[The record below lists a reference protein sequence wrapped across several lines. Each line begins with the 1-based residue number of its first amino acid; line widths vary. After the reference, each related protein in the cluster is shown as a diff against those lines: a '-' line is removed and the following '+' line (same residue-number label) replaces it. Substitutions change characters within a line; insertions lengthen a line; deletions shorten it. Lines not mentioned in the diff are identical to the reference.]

1 MVIPRSLF
9 ELGLPKTMLHPLDPD
24 PLAVELP
31 AAPPLLDVPPDPLP
45 ALPPVED
52 LPPVPTAPPDPWA
65 PPVPF
70 ELPPVA

>member
-1 MVIPRSLF
+1 MAIPTSLS
-9 ELGLPKTMLHPLDPD
+9 ELGLPRTTLQPFDPD